1 MRSLSIVFLCVCLAL
16 AGCDSTRKDAPPEPK
31 PQGAVPDSNADG
43 AVDQAKLARD
53 IAPDTP
59 AQERPD
65 PLEGVHA
72 PVSTVPVEVSPDN
85 LHEVPDEFTGVV
97 PRATL
102 RSWHRARN
110 VLHEGNN
117 IEMRGA
123 RSRDGKGLYTDSGE
137 VIAARWRR
145 YASGVRGVFVLRDS
159 LFSQQDHPYNQVSFA
174 PMLPPNWV
182 TVAAALASQ
191 KQEIVSPLAH
201 DPGDEARWR
210 GADAATVFGSFPVSP
225 SLHEQA
231 TRDWSTQPDPELAKA
246 RALNARRVLGL
257 LAADVEAMRRAAPF
271 GAEAVAEAGA
281 ARLAASDRVY
291 FGEEVRAEKIIPIF
305 VEHPNAKELDEG
317 KGMVPDGQVIDAEL
331 ARMVTRVVYRARL
344 RDGDLAIE
352 RYDLS
357 STEDRA
363 RAIALLEQ
371 LIPRDAASAEEP
383 DTKVWLWVTGK
394 LDPKKKLQGEGPLD
408 YVAGFREE
416 VAAARIDV
424 TRLELFGKPT
434 ERLPVKGAGR
444 RSRLEK
450 LIAEYRAAG
459 LLYVS
464 VNYTSPLLWN
474 ILGE

>member
-1 MRSLSIVFLCVCLAL
+1 MMRSWSLVALCVGFAL
-16 AGCDSTRKDAPPEPK
+16 FGCERSEQGSRADTKPAGAVVGSVVEGGVDLGAPSQAVSDAPVSK
-31 PQGAVPDSNADG
+31 
-43 AVDQAKLARD
+43 K
-53 IAPDTP
+53 
-59 AQERPD
+59 PD

-72 PVSTVPVEVSPDN
+72 PPLSSPTTVAPEH
-85 LHEVPDEFTGVV
+85 LHDVPEGFVGVV

-102 RSWHRARN
+102 RSWHRVQN

-123 RSRDGKGLYTDSGE
+123 RSRDGQGLYTDSGE

-145 YASGVRGVFVLRDS
+145 YASGVRGIFVLRDS

-182 TVAAALASQ
+182 TVAVMLASK
-191 KQEIVSPLAH
+191 KQAIVSPLAH

-210 GADAATVFGSFPVSP
+210 GADAATVFGSFPVSS
-225 SLHEQA
+225 SLHEHA
-231 TRDWSTQPDPELAKA
+231 TRDWSAAPDPELAKA

-257 LAADVEAMRRAAPF
+257 FAADVEAMRRAAPF
-271 GAEAVAEAGA
+271 GVEAVAEAGA
-281 ARLAASDRVY
+281 ARIAASDRAY
-291 FGEEVRAEKIIPIF
+291 FGEEVRASRIIPIF
-305 VEHPNAKELDEG
+305 VEHPNAKELDKG
-317 KGMVPDGQVIDAEL
+317 KGMIPEGQAIDAEL
-331 ARMVTRVVYRARL
+331 AQMVTRVVYRARL

-357 STEDRA
+357 SASDRA

-371 LIPRDAASAEEP
+371 LIPSERSEGEP
-383 DTKVWLWVTGK
+383 DSKVWLWVTGR

-408 YVAGFREE
+408 HVARFREE
-416 VAAARIDV
+416 IAAAKIDV
-424 TRLELFGKPT
+424 ARLELFGKPT
-434 ERLPVKGAGR
+434 ERLPVKGSDR
-444 RSRLEK
+444 RAKLEE
-450 LIAEYRAAG
+450 LIAEYRAVG

-474 ILGE
+474 ILGG